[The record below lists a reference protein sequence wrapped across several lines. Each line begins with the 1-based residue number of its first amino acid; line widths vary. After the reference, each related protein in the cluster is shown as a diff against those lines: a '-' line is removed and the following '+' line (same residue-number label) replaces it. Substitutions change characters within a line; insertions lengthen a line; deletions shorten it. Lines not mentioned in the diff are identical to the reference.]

1 MQASALS
8 FRAAV
13 VFAIAGMV
21 MGIPM
26 AVIQDRAVMPA
37 HAHLNLLGWVS
48 LAIFGIYY
56 RLNPLLD
63 RSRLAVVQV
72 LAWSLGTIVLTVA
85 VAALHSGYAQFD
97 PLAAISATVLLL
109 DMLLFAAF
117 VFRPTLV
124 APSGI
129 LPVLSPAE

>member
-21 MGIPM
+21 MGIAM
-26 AVIQDRAVMPA
+26 AVIQNHAVMPA

-56 RLNPLLD
+56 RLNSVLD

-72 LAWSLGTIVLTVA
+72 LVWSLGTIVLTVA
-85 VAALHSGYAQFD
+85 VAALHSGYTQ
-97 PLAAISATVLLL
+97 AI
-109 DMLLFAAF
+109 
-117 VFRPTLV
+117 R
-124 APSGI
+124 
-129 LPVLSPAE
+129 

>member
-21 MGIPM
+21 MGIAM
-26 AVIQDRAVMPA
+26 AVIQNHAVMPA

-56 RLNPLLD
+56 RLNPFLD

-72 LAWSLGTIVLTVA
+72 LVWSLGTIVLTVA
-85 VAALHSGYAQFD
+85 VAALHSGYTQFD
-97 PLAAISATVLLL
+97 SLAAISAIVLLL

-124 APSGI
+124 ARAGTS
-129 LPVLSPAE
+129 PVLSPAE

>member
-21 MGIPM
+21 MGIAM

-85 VAALHSGYAQFD
+85 VAALHSGYTQVD
-97 PLAAISATVLLL
+97 SLAAISAIVLLL

-124 APSGI
+124 ARSGI